1 MASVNFEKYKD
12 YATVY
17 SKLLHCDK
25 ELRKN
30 KTHRNK
36 HINTSLTGK
45 NIQLA
50 NRGYADTCER
60 FRNRIDEL
68 DKTANGNN
76 KKSGRVLCFGLEVPA
91 PEHLKDADATEWFKR
106 VYKIMS
112 DCYGSENVINFY
124 VHKDERHEYIDA
136 RTHER
141 KMSRFHAHCYVVPE
155 VDGKLNG
162 KAFSSAE
169 RMREINGLIHQ
180 MTSDEFGV
188 QFMDG
193 SKRSSKKTV
202 EKLKAESEQLSAE
215 QNIQAIREREQNSF
229 RLQAE
234 ARKMLSEATETL
246 SEARKEADS
255 IKTSAEQK
263 ASEVLSEAHRKADSM
278 LSELQSDI
286 RQAVTERNQK
296 RQADG
301 EQMANNIQHTH
312 TDVVKSK

>member
-12 YATVY
+12 RATVY
-17 SKLLHCDK
+17 AKLLHGDK
-25 ELRKN
+25 EMRKN

-36 HINTSLTGK
+36 HINTSLTDK
-45 NIQLA
+45 NIQIA

-60 FRNRIDEL
+60 FRNRIAEL
-68 DKTANGNN
+68 DKNANGNN
-76 KKSGRVLCFGLEVPA
+76 KKAGRVLCFGLEVPA
-91 PEHLKDADATEWFKR
+91 PEHLKDADANAWFKR
-106 VYKIMS
+106 VYKIMA

-141 KMSRFHAHCYVVPE
+141 KMSRFHAHCYVVPV

-162 KAFSSAE
+162 KAFSSAD
-169 RMREINGLIHQ
+169 RMREINDLIHQ

-215 QNIQAIREREQNSF
+215 QNIQAIREREQNSI

-255 IKTSAEQK
+255 IKASAEQK
-263 ASEVLSEAHRKADSM
+263 ASEILSEAHRKADSM

-301 EQMANNIQHTH
+301 ERMASNIQRTH
-312 TDVVKSK
+312 TDVIKHK

>member
-12 YATVY
+12 CATVY

-50 NRGYADTCER
+50 NRGYEATCER

-76 KKSGRVLCFGLEVPA
+76 KRAGRVLCFGLEVPA

-124 VHKDERHEYIDA
+124 VHKDERHEYTDA

-162 KAFSSAE
+162 KAFSSAD

-180 MTSDEFGV
+180 MSADEFGV

-193 SKRSSKKTV
+193 SKRSSRKTV

-215 QNIQAIREREQNSF
+215 QNIQAIREREQNSI
-229 RLQAE
+229 RLQAN
-234 ARKMLSEATETL
+234 ARKMLAEATETL

-255 IKTSAEQK
+255 IKASAEQK

-286 RQAVTERNQK
+286 RQAVISRNK
-296 RQADG
+296 ARQMDG
-301 EQMANNIQHTH
+301 ERMANSIQHTH

>member
-12 YATVY
+12 CATVY
-17 SKLLHCDK
+17 AKVLHSDK
-25 ELRKN
+25 EMRKN

-45 NIQLA
+45 NIQIA

-76 KKSGRVLCFGLEVPA
+76 KKAGRVLCFGLEIPA

-106 VYKIMS
+106 VYEIICS
-112 DCYGSENVINFY
+112 YYGRENLINFY

-180 MTSDEFGV
+180 MSADEFGV

-193 SKRSSKKTV
+193 SKRSSRKTV

-215 QNIQAIREREQNSF
+215 QNIKAIREREQNAI

-255 IKTSAEQK
+255 IKASAEQK

-301 EQMANNIQHTH
+301 ERMASSIQHTH
-312 TDVVKSK
+312 TDVVKHK